1 MTVSQSLP
9 RNRGFW
15 DSKRVK
21 LDYSTETSCDNRLLE
36 TTCAASAYFVK
47 SGFSM
52 DSIPSTQP
60 SMTMA
65 RSRAMGA
72 LGGKRTVAA
81 LNDTMLAPAPDG
93 AFGPVPRGVA
103 VGRPR
108 RACAY
113 GEQTGHHG
121 KGKNK
126 RKQFSFHRF
135 FFPSEN
141 LFLRLPAVG
150 SQGQFCP
157 RQGNFLAYHTED
169 TQKSNMLAA
178 HHLPEI
184 PRS

>member
-1 MTVSQSLP
+1 MKFWWKGKAHRKTEAEEVRFGLRFLYFAAGRENNQLEHFSDDRTATPPTEQ
-9 RNRGFW
+9 GFLEFKE
-15 DSKRVK
+15 SK
-21 LDYSTETSCDNRLLE
+21 TRLLH
-36 TTCAASAYFVK
+36 
-47 SGFSM
+47 
-52 DSIPSTQP
+52 
-60 SMTMA
+60 
-65 RSRAMGA
+65 
-72 LGGKRTVAA
+72 
-81 LNDTMLAPAPDG
+81 TMLAPAPDG

-169 TQKSNMLAA
+169 TQKSNLLAA